1 MNESDTVRL
10 EGFAESLKSN
20 RIFCVGTPSLLP
32 ALVQS
37 RVASIDTEVAHRGRK
52 VLCIQDSSPHT
63 VWLLRMKWDA
73 IFILRDSTDMRL
85 ALTYVVSA
93 QKPVR
98 VVWAGEPIMPFITH
112 LEKHEQITIMGLGT
126 APPNL
131 LTWNAIFWT
140 HDTAVDLIESSL
152 IVRIG
157 SATLSKYNL
166 RSVLKEIK
174 ASEVGLVWS
183 SIRESD
189 KRGSIYWFDPAE
201 DGAIASVYSL
211 QDAAD
216 ILRSVA
222 DSLSSSSFKKS

>member
-1 MNESDTVRL
+1 
-10 EGFAESLKSN
+10 
-20 RIFCVGTPSLLP
+20 
-32 ALVQS
+32 
-37 RVASIDTEVAHRGRK
+37 
-52 VLCIQDSSPHT
+52 
-63 VWLLRMKWDA
+63 MKWDA
-73 IFILRDSTDMRL
+73 IFILRDATDTRL

-98 VVWAGEPIMPFITH
+98 VVWAGEPVMPFITY

-126 APPNL
+126 SAPNL

-157 SATLSKYNL
+157 SAVLSKYNL

-201 DGAIASVYSL
+201 NGTAASMYSL

-216 ILRSVA
+216 VLRSIA
-222 DSLSSSSFKKS
+222 DSLSSPTFKKA